1 MFYVQWLRYIEKNRE
16 IFLIGKIGEMETIYV
31 VQNWKIQKS
40 REIFQIGK
48 IGEMETD
55 LCSTKEENVKTPSL
69 EPLQLRAVCG

>member
-1 MFYVQWLRYIEKNRE
+1 
-16 IFLIGKIGEMETIYV
+16 METIYV

-40 REIFQIGK
+40 REIFQSGK